1 MNDATLNPEPDAR
14 QGSDADLARIVE
26 LLEPELGQV
35 GARPVPLDGGITN
48 RNYRA
53 RFGDREYVVR
63 IPGKDTHM
71 LGIDR
76 RAEAVANGAAAEVG
90 VAPRVAATLTEPP
103 AFVTEFIEGRG
114 VEGRELRAAESLTLV
129 ASSLRAIHELDATF
143 ITAFSPFRVTEAYAA
158 TTNERGGTVP
168 GRYEEALG
176 CAREIEEVLTAPEH
190 RPVPCHNDL
199 LAANFIRSGDRLYIV
214 DWEYAG
220 MGDRY
225 FDLANF
231 AVNNELGEG
240 GEESLLGAYFGAPPT
255 PAQLASL
262 RLMRFMSDFREAMWG
277 VVQQVVSDLDFDF
290 AAYAE
295 RHFDRLSET
304 WSDDRFPAWLREAS
318 GDGES

>member
-1 MNDATLNPEPDAR
+1 MNDATLTPEPDAR
-14 QGSDADLARIVE
+14 QWSDSDLARFVE
-26 LLEPELGQV
+26 LLEPVLGQV
-35 GARPVPLDGGITN
+35 GGKPAPLEGGITN

-53 RFGDREYVVR
+53 TFGDREYVIR
-63 IPGKDTHM
+63 IPGKDTHL

-76 RAEAVANGAAAEVG
+76 SAEAVANTAAAGVG
-90 VAPRVAATLTEPP
+90 VAPRVAATLVAPP
-103 AFVTEFIEGRG
+103 AFVTEFVEGHG
-114 VEGRELRAAESLTLV
+114 VEGRDLRTAESLATV
-129 ASSLRAIHELDATF
+129 AGALRAVHGLDATF
-143 ITAFSPFRVTEAYAA
+143 TTAFSPFRVAEAYAA
-158 TTNERGGTVP
+158 TTTERGGIVP
-168 GRYEEALG
+168 DRYEEALK
-176 CAREIEEVLTAPEH
+176 CAREIEVVLTGPEH

-199 LAANFIRSGDRLYIV
+199 LAANFILSGERLYIV

-240 GEESLLGAYFGAPPT
+240 GEETLLGAYFGAPPT
-255 PAQLASL
+255 MAQLAAL
-262 RLMRFMSDFREAMWG
+262 RLMRYMSDFREAMWG

-304 WSDDRFPAWLREAS
+304 WADPRFKDWLREVS
-318 GDGES
+318 EDGAN

>member
-14 QGSDADLARIVE
+14 QGPGADLARIVE
-26 LLEPELGQV
+26 LLEPTLGQV
-35 GARPVPLDGGITN
+35 GGKPVSLEGGITN

-53 RFGDREYVVR
+53 TFGDRSYVIR

-76 RAEAVANGAAAEVG
+76 GAEAVANKAAAAAG
-90 VAPRVAATLTEPP
+90 VAPPVAAVLTDPP
-103 AFVTEFIEGRG
+103 VFVTEFLDGRPL
-114 VEGRELRAAESLTLV
+114 EARELRRAETLAGIAA
-129 ASSLRAIHELDATF
+129 ALRAVHQIDTKF
-143 ITAFSPFRVTEAYAA
+143 TTDFSAFRIAEDYA
-158 TTNERGGTVP
+158 TTTLERGGTVP
-168 GRYEEALG
+168 ARFDEALT
-176 CAREIEEVLTAPEH
+176 CAREIEGTLTGPEH
-190 RPVPCHNDL
+190 DPVPCHNDL
-199 LAANFIRSGDRLYIV
+199 LAANFICAEERVFIV

-255 PAQLASL
+255 TAQLASL
-262 RLMRFMSDFREAMWG
+262 RLMRYMSDFREAMWG
-277 VVQQVVSDLDFDF
+277 VVQEVVSDLDFDF

-304 WSDDRFPAWLREAS
+304 WVDPRFKDWLREVSEDGAS
-318 GDGES
+318 

>member
-14 QGSDADLARIVE
+14 QGDEADLVRIVE
-26 LLEPELGQV
+26 LLEPTLG
-35 GARPVPLDGGITN
+35 PLGRSPAPLEGGITN

-53 RFGDREYVVR
+53 SFGDREYVIR

-76 RAEAVANGAAAEVG
+76 GAEAVANEAAAEVG
-90 VAPRVAATLTEPP
+90 VAPRVAATLTDPP
-103 AFVTEFIEGRG
+103 AFVTEFIEGQA
-114 VEGRELRAAESLTLV
+114 VESRELRAAESLGLV
-129 ASSLRAIHELDATF
+129 AGSLRAVHGLDVVFPTE
-143 ITAFSPFRVTEAYAA
+143 FSAHRVVEAYAA
-158 TTNERGGTVP
+158 TTIERGGTIP
-168 GRYEEALG
+168 SRYEEALA
-176 CAREIEEVLTAPEH
+176 CARQIEAALTGPEH
-190 RPVPCHNDL
+190 QPVPCHNDL
-199 LAANFIRSGDRLYIV
+199 LAANFIRAGEQLFIV

-240 GEESLLGAYFGAPPT
+240 GEESLLGAYFGSPPT
-255 PAQLASL
+255 AAQLASL

-277 VVQQVVSDLDFDF
+277 VVQRVVSDLDFDF
-290 AAYAE
+290 DSYAE

-304 WSDDRFPAWLREAS
+304 WADERFKEWL
-318 GDGES
+318 DGAG